1 MRIEFQHRQAV
12 HCESGVTSS
21 LLKFQGIE
29 MNEQMV
35 FGIGS
40 GLFFGYFP
48 FIKIGS
54 IMVITFRSAPGGIF
68 RKAVK
73 RLGVPHE
80 IRRFRDPQKAMQE
93 LDELLDAGTPVGLQ
107 TSLFW
112 LPYLSEKLRNH
123 FNAHNIIVY
132 GREGDTYLV
141 SEPLMD
147 EPVTIARQD
156 LIRARFAKG
165 GMDPNGKMYWLTGKP
180 ASPPDLRAC
189 VLKGL
194 RETCFIMLK
203 LPVPIL
209 GVRGIR
215 SFAGA
220 IRRWPKK
227 LSPEII
233 KLNLHQ
239 FILMQEVV
247 GSGGAGFRFMF
258 AAFLKQCADIL
269 NRPALLE
276 ISLGM
281 TAVGDQWR
289 ESALLITQYYRD
301 RIAPGEFYGQIPD
314 FITKCADQEQ
324 IQLKKLW
331 RIVKKG

>member
-1 MRIEFQHRQAV
+1 MEIEFQHRQAV
-12 HCESGVTSS
+12 HCESGVTSA
-21 LLKFQGIE
+21 LLRHQGIE

-40 GLFFGYFP
+40 GLFFGFFP

-54 IMVITFRSAPGGIF
+54 IMVITFRNAPGGIF
-68 RKAVK
+68 SRTVK
-73 RLGVPHE
+73 RLGVPHQV
-80 IRRFRDPQKAMQE
+80 RRYRDPGKAMAE
-93 LDELLDAGTPVGLQ
+93 LDLLVDKGIPVGLQ

-112 LPYLSEKLRNH
+112 LPYLSERLRNH

-132 GREGDTYLV
+132 GREGDTYRV

-147 EPVTIARQD
+147 EPVTIQRQD

-165 GMDPNGKMYWLTGKP
+165 GMDPKGKMYWLTGTP
-180 ASPPDLRAC
+180 PREPDLRKC
-189 VLKGL
+189 VLKGI

-215 SFAGA
+215 SFARE
-220 IRRWPKK
+220 IKRWPKK
-227 LSPEII
+227 MDPELI

-269 NRPALLE
+269 NRPGLLE
-276 ISLGM
+276 IARGM

-301 RIAPGEFYGQIPD
+301 RIGKNDFYDRIPD
-314 FITKCADQEQ
+314 FINTCADQEKK
-324 IQLKKLW
+324 QLKALW
-331 RIVKKG
+331 KIAKKG

>member
-1 MRIEFQHRQAV
+1 MSIEFQHRQAV
-12 HCESGVTSS
+12 HCESGVTSA
-21 LLKFQGIE
+21 LLRFQGIE

-40 GLFFGYFP
+40 GLFFGFFP

-54 IMVITFRSAPGGIF
+54 IMVITFRNAPGGIF
-68 RKAVK
+68 SKTVK
-73 RLGVPHE
+73 RLGVPHQV
-80 IRRFRDPQKAMQE
+80 RRYRDREKAMSD
-93 LDELLDAGTPVGLQ
+93 LDKLIDQGIPVGLQ

-112 LPYLSEKLRNH
+112 LPYLSERLRNH
-123 FNAHNIIVY
+123 FNAHNIVIY
-132 GREGDTYLV
+132 GREGNTYKV

-147 EPVTIARQD
+147 EPVFIGRED

-180 ASPPDLRAC
+180 AHEPDLRKC
-189 VLKGL
+189 VLKGI

-215 SFAGA
+215 SFARE

-227 LSPEII
+227 MDPELI

-269 NRPALLE
+269 QRPALLDVAR
-276 ISLGM
+276 GM

-301 RIAPGEFYGQIPD
+301 RIEKNDFYSRIPD
-314 FITKCADQEQ
+314 FIIQCADQEKV
-324 IQLKKLW
+324 QLKALW
-331 RIVKKG
+331 KIAKKG

>member
-1 MRIEFQHRQAV
+1 MEIEFHHRQAV
-12 HCESGVTSS
+12 HCESGVTSA
-21 LLKFQGIE
+21 LLRHQGIE

-54 IMVITFRSAPGGIF
+54 IMVITFRNAPGGIF
-68 RKAVK
+68 SRTVR
-73 RLGVPHE
+73 RLGVPHQ
-80 IRRFRDPQKAMQE
+80 IRRFRDQEKAMQE
-93 LDELLDAGTPVGLQ
+93 LDRLLDQGMPVGLQ

-112 LPYLSEKLRNH
+112 LPYLSERLRNH
-123 FNAHNIIVY
+123 FNAHNIVIY
-132 GREGDTYLV
+132 GREGDSYRV

-147 EPVTIARQD
+147 EPVTIKRQD
-156 LIRARFAKG
+156 LMRARFAKG
-165 GMDPNGKMYWLTGKP
+165 GMDPNGKMYWLTGRP
-180 ASPPDLRAC
+180 DREPDLRKC

-215 SFAGA
+215 SFVKE

-227 LSPEII
+227 MDPELV

-269 NRPALLE
+269 HKPELLD
-276 ISLGM
+276 IAQGM

-289 ESALLITQYYRD
+289 ESALHITHYYRD
-301 RIAPGEFYGQIPD
+301 KIDKEEFYGKIPD
-314 FITKCADQEQ
+314 FITQCADQEQ
-324 IQLKKLW
+324 RQLTKLW